1 MKLDFYIT
9 RMQYAIEGAEEKFLK
24 DYSTFTDDTKFWCMI
39 DLVNSSNYRLLK
51 GPKLGYVRGATFF
64 SVVQNVI
71 SYSNKVRL
79 IKEMGDAVLLNSDGI
94 RPLLESIVLI
104 NQVVYNMKVTK
115 PQEIYPFEVRCGIS
129 FGTVKKLFRVNEDF
143 LGSSIDELAR
153 IMGIRSTT
161 SNIYIQE
168 EAFRNSDKIIEEY
181 SSFLSVS
188 DSMKLLPKD
197 SKNMIKDIFYREV
210 NIDLEKLL
218 KHSDDFSDWRK
229 THDYKAV

>member
-1 MKLDFYIT
+1 
-9 RMQYAIEGAEEKFLK
+9 MQYAIESAEEKFLK
-24 DYSTFTDDTKFWCMI
+24 DYSSFTDDTKFWCMI

-51 GPKLGYVRGATFF
+51 GPKLGYVRAAAFF

-71 SYSNKVRL
+71 SYNNKIRL

-94 RPLLESIVLI
+94 RPLLEGIVLI

-129 FGTVKKLFRVNEDF
+129 FGTVKKLFRANEDF

-153 IMGIRSTT
+153 IMGIRSST

-168 EAFRNSDKIIEEY
+168 EAFRNGDKIIEEY
-181 SSFLSVS
+181 NSFLSVS
-188 DSMKLLPKD
+188 DSKKLLPKE
-197 SKNMIKDIFYREV
+197 SKNMIKDIFYREANV
-210 NIDLEKLL
+210 NLEKLL
-218 KHSDDFSDWRK
+218 KHSDDFVDWRK
-229 THDYKAV
+229 TNDYKED